1 MNSFL
6 SRIAAF
12 SLLFSIG
19 LLPLSAQ
26 ERASSRGS
34 SRPAGEREESR
45 AADYVLQPQDLVRVY
60 VYQEEDINKQ
70 GELSISNEHTINLP
84 LIGTISLRG
93 KTVRQAEEMIRA
105 LYDKDYL
112 VNPQVTVTVSKY
124 AERSVKV
131 VGAVNEAGPVMF
143 PQEGGLTI
151 VDAISLAGGHSR
163 LADLKKVKLTR
174 RNDSGAM
181 ETIEVNVDAMIKGG
195 RDSVVLQK
203 DDVILVPERIL

>member
-1 MNSFL
+1 MKSRL

-12 SLLFSIG
+12 SLLFSTG

-26 ERASSRGS
+26 ERAANRGS
-34 SRPAGEREESR
+34 SRPTGEREESR

-131 VGAVNEAGPVMF
+131 MGAVNEAGPVMF